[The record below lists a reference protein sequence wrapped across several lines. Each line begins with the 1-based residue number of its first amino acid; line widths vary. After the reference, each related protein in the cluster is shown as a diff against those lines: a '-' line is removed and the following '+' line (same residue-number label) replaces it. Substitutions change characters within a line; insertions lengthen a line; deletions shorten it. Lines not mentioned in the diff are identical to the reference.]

1 MENYADKFN
10 YKIWASYYQKG
21 LKYLFKDI
29 RGIKRYINTLKLSFV
44 LLKDEIVLEDL
55 FALTAIQLFLPELY
69 NAIKNNKEKFAYNL
83 KDILAI
89 HGTSLSRR
97 TEL

>member
-1 MENYADKFN
+1 MILNKELDDLMENYADKFN

-55 FALTAIQLFLPELY
+55 FALTAIQLFLPENYIMPLKI
-69 NAIKNNKEKFAYNL
+69 IKRNL
-83 KDILAI
+83 PII
-89 HGTSLSRR
+89 
-97 TEL
+97 